1 MPLAGLP
8 RAIGGRSPLS
18 RSRMTPVV
26 RKARRQPD
34 APCRLPVPMPV
45 ADEADNPAGTFCRN
59 RLARSC
65 RPLCLAGRGA
75 RKPPFQTS
83 QSGGSRPR
91 SGDPEATFPGRLA
104 RPPCPTWQ
112 TKLLASSCPALQ
124 HHPFRHRSPGRKGQ
138 QMSSLSLP
146 PLAKCSGNLVGRPAL
161 RGRGGPSVT
170 PLGQGPNAPGAI
182 PSPGAGAL

>member
-8 RAIGGRSPLS
+8 RATGGRSPLS

-34 APCRLPVPMPV
+34 VPCRLPVPMPV
-45 ADEADNPAGTFCRN
+45 ADEADNPAWTFCRN
-59 RLARSC
+59 RLARSG

-83 QSGGSRPR
+83 QSGGPRPR
-91 SGDPEATFPGRLA
+91 SGDPEAALPGRLA
-104 RPPCPTWQ
+104 RRGR
-112 TKLLASSCPALQ
+112 SSCLHQVVRLCSTTLFANIPLAGKVS
-124 HHPFRHRSPGRKGQ
+124 RCHRF
-138 QMSSLSLP
+138 LCP
-146 PLAKCSGNLVGRPAL
+146 PAKCSGNLAGRPAL